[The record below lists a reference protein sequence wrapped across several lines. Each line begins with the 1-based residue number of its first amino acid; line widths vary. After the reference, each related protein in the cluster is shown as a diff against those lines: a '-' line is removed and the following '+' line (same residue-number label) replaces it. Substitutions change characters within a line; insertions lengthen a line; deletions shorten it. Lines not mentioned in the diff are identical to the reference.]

1 MKNQLFLYL
10 VLCLSPVL
18 FFSSC
23 KKGDT
28 GSAGPVGPQGPTG
41 QQGVAGPAGK
51 DGSVVYAGDTTP
63 PATTGKAGDYYLNTS
78 NGNFYGPKTNDG
90 WGNSF
95 SLIGPKGATGAT
107 GATGNQGTAGTD
119 GAAGSKILS
128 GTTDPT
134 AAEGAAGD
142 FYLNKTTYVLYGPK
156 TAAGWGMGLELRGK
170 DGTQGVRSFITQ
182 PFQSFVG
189 PVFYTLPGIT
199 EEQLNNGYVAAMW
212 RREQLLV
219 NPGFYRLY
227 PLPYTFSFTRNS
239 ASYLATLYHFIVRG
253 GQIGVTFVNSSPFDY
268 ELEPTEDFKYNFRFV
283 FIESGAVQQL
293 STKHPGVNFKDPKQ
307 VNKLLNL

>member
-1 MKNQLFLYL
+1 MKNQLFLHPILYL
-10 VLCLSPVL
+10 AIALL
-18 FFSSC
+18 FISC

-51 DGSVVYAGDTTP
+51 DGSVVYAGATP
-63 PATTGKAGDYYLNTS
+63 PSTTTGNVGDYYLNTS
-78 NGNFYGPKTNDG
+78 NGNFYGPKTNNG

-95 SLIGPKGATGAT
+95 SLVGPTGAT
-107 GATGNQGTAGTD
+107 GATGSQGQQGVAGT
-119 GAAGSKILS
+119 AGSKILS
-128 GTTDPT
+128 GTTDPPE
-134 AAEGAAGD
+134 AEGAAGD

-182 PFQSFVG
+182 PFSSFMG
-189 PVFYTLPGIT
+189 PVFYVLPGIS

-227 PLPYTFSFTRNS
+227 PLPYSFTIAR
-239 ASYLATLYHFIVRG
+239 AGGGTTIATLYHFIVRG
-253 GQIGVTFVNSSPFDY
+253 GQIGVTFVSDNPVDY
-268 ELEPTEDFKYNFRFV
+268 ELEPTADFKYNFRFV
-283 FIESGAVQQL
+283 FIESGTVQQL
-293 STKHPGVNFKDPKQ
+293 SAKHPGVNFKDPQQ
-307 VNKLLNL
+307 VSKLLNL